1 MQLQHPMRVLTRV
14 RVLLRVR
21 VRALL
26 RARVRVPVRT
36 RAPSLAV
43 TVSKVILL
51 ARTLAFIPAMALAV
65 PPAWAAPPAVSG
77 PPGHQASRPITAP
90 RTTDTA
96 RAADV
101 ANASRTVGT
110 PVLTGPGP
118 GPGRGTAPRR
128 KTSTAAPVP
137 ALTPAMAQCFDWA
150 SRRFGMS
157 SHLLY
162 AIALQ
167 ESGLNP
173 RAVNRNTNGS
183 QDIGLMQI
191 NSSWGP
197 MLARYGIR
205 PSDLWDPCTNIFVG
219 AWILGDNLARMG
231 PTVAALGAYNARDPV
246 KREAYARRVLER
258 LHRLTAPSPDARL
271 WQQAPLPS
279 PVSASRQSGESR
291 TSSAAGAFPATGP
304 HLASP

>member
-1 MQLQHPMRVLTRV
+1 MQLQHPMRVL
-14 RVLLRVR
+14 
-21 VRALL
+21 L
-26 RARVRVPVRT
+26 RARVPVRVPVRT

-65 PPAWAAPPAVSG
+65 PPAWAAPPATSG
-77 PPGHQASRPITAP
+77 TAGHQASRPIAAP
-90 RTTDTA
+90 RTTDTP

-101 ANASRTVGT
+101 ANASRTAGA
-110 PVLTGPGP
+110 PALT

-271 WQQAPLPS
+271 WQQAPAPLPS

>member
-1 MQLQHPMRVLTRV
+1 MM
-14 RVLLRVR
+14 
-21 VRALL
+21 
-26 RARVRVPVRT
+26 
-36 RAPSLAV
+36 
-43 TVSKVILL
+43 
-51 ARTLAFIPAMALAV
+51 PAMMAPLALAIALAV
-65 PPAWAAPPAVSG
+65 PAAWASPLTVNGPAGTGVTPS
-77 PPGHQASRPITAP
+77 ITAP
-90 RTTDTA
+90 RTPK
-96 RAADV
+96 AAK
-101 ANASRTVGT
+101 
-110 PVLTGPGP
+110 
-118 GPGRGTAPRR
+118 TAP
-128 KTSTAAPVP
+128 PVA
-137 ALTPAMAQCFDWA
+137 ALTPAMVQCFEWA

-173 RAVNRNTNGS
+173 RAINRNTNGT

-205 PSDLWDPCTNIFVG
+205 PADLWDPCTNIFVG

-258 LHRLTAPSPDARL
+258 LHRLTALPPDARFR
-271 WQQAPLPS
+271 QQAPVPLPS
-279 PVSASRQSGESR
+279 PVSSVSSVSSSRQSSEFR
-291 TSSAAGAFPATGP
+291 TPSSAVASPANGP
-304 HLASP
+304 HPASP

>member
-14 RVLLRVR
+14 R
-21 VRALL
+21 
-26 RARVRVPVRT
+26 ARVPVPVRT

-65 PPAWAAPPAVSG
+65 PPAWAAPPATSG
-77 PPGHQASRPITAP
+77 TAGHQASRPIAAP
-90 RTTDTA
+90 RTTDTP

-101 ANASRTVGT
+101 ANASRNVGT

-118 GPGRGTAPRR
+118 DPGRGTAPRR

-231 PTVAALGAYNARDPV
+231 PTVAALGAYNARDPI

-271 WQQAPLPS
+271 WQQAPAPLPS